1 MSDKLVIAATPG
13 TTWPLDLDT
22 AETKIRERFP
32 GVVTSRHIG
41 ATTGLEYVSFDVEI
55 DDMMRH
61 GIYVDGGNLTLSD
74 GTPADWADTIA
85 WFLSLLPPGTEAV
98 ALSEQN
104 GELAYIPPNASAEQL
119 QSILDRLTMGS

>member
-13 TTWPLDLDT
+13 TTWPLDLDI
-22 AETKIRERFP
+22 AEAKILERFP
-32 GVVTSRHIG
+32 DAVTARHTG
-41 ATTGLEYVSFDVEI
+41 ATTGQQYVSFDVEI
-55 DDMMRH
+55 DDLMRH

-98 ALSEQN
+98 ALAEQN
-104 GELAYIPPNASAEQL
+104 GELAYIPPSPSAEQL
-119 QSILDRLTMGS
+119 RSILDTLTAGS